1 MPFALRQIVT
11 ARAPRL
17 KGQPQPLL
25 TIVTLMPRS
34 EPIKAVRGVRDL
46 LPKDRG
52 LWRTV
57 EMAAARVARSFGYEE
72 IVTPIIE
79 HTELIERVGEDTDAG
94 GKELYRFED
103 RGGRHLA
110 LRPEATAGVVR
121 AYFEGGL
128 NQGPQPARL
137 YLIGPMFRYNRPQ
150 KGRYRQFFQFDVEA
164 IGGESPALD
173 AEVIELCSTWLQELG
188 LRDLTLELNSIG
200 DAKCRPVYLDLL
212 RAYYRPF
219 KDQLHGECQ
228 ARLETNPLLL
238 LDCKVPQDQQFKVN
252 APRVT
257 DHLCDECA
265 AAWAAVRR
273 LLDAAR
279 IPYHVDPHLVRGLD
293 YYTRTVFEFYP
304 AGPLKAQGALAAGG
318 RYDGLAE
325 AEGWPATPG
334 VGFASGLDR
343 VTEQVAASGAEV
355 IAAPPAEVM
364 VLADASLEVEAAQVA
379 RICRSVRSV
388 AADYEPK
395 SLKAKMRSAH
405 KLGARWVVLLSED
418 EATRRVAQLRD
429 MASGEQVEVAW
440 DQLPERLT

>member
-1 MPFALRQIVT
+1 M
-11 ARAPRL
+11 
-17 KGQPQPLL
+17 
-25 TIVTLMPRS
+25 
-34 EPIKAVRGVRDL
+34 RDL

-79 HTELIERVGEDTDAG
+79 YTELIERVGEDTDAG

-103 RGGRHLA
+103 RGGRHLS

-137 YLIGPMFRYNRPQ
+137 YLTGPMFRYNRPQ

-164 IGGESPALD
+164 IGAESPALD
-173 AEVIELCSTWLQELG
+173 AELIELCATWLHELG
-188 LRDLTLELNSIG
+188 LSDLTLELNSIG
-200 DAKCRPVYLDLL
+200 DAKCRPAYLDLL
-212 RAYYRPF
+212 RAYYRPL

-238 LDCKVPQDQQFKVN
+238 LDCKVPQDQPFKAN

-265 AAWAAVRR
+265 AAWASVRR
-273 LLDAAR
+273 LLDGAG
-279 IPYHVDPHLVRGLD
+279 IEYHLDPHLVRGLD

-304 AGPLKAQGALAAGG
+304 SGPMQAQGALAAGG

-325 AEGWPATPG
+325 AEGWQPTPG

-355 IAAPPAEVM
+355 IAAPAAEVV
-364 VLADASLEVEAAQVA
+364 VLADAALEVEAAHVA
-379 RICRSVRSV
+379 RICRTVRAV
-388 AADYEPK
+388 AVDYEPK
-395 SLKAKMRSAH
+395 SLKAKMRSAN
-405 KLGARWVVLLSED
+405 KLGVRWVVLLGED
-418 EATRRVAQLRD
+418 EAKRHVAQLRD
-429 MASGEQVEVAW
+429 MVSGEQVEVAW
-440 DQLPERLT
+440 ADLPEHLS